1 MALQCFGCI
10 CIIIAHAILQQ
21 IWIDNMLSHDVPRRE
36 TDSLLLG
43 MRAPKKDSL
52 LLGMRAVLGAVLG
65 AFRYEYIPNFS
76 EARSI
81 NKKDFKLKII
91 IIILFKT
98 DLLTDMESEDSQGNN
113 HSPIVNC
120 LGCYDFLI
128 ILIYS
133 IY

>member
-52 LLGMRAVLGAVLG
+52 LLGMRAVLGA
-65 AFRYEYIPNFS
+65 FRYEYIPNFS

-81 NKKDFKLKII
+81 SKKDFKLKII

-98 DLLTDMESEDSQGNN
+98 DLLTDIN
-113 HSPIVNC
+113 
-120 LGCYDFLI
+120 YYI
-128 ILIYS
+128 IQNRPFDRYGIRRLTRKQSFSYCELLRML
-133 IY
+133 